1 MNILT
6 DILSLFKRKKFITNV
21 KADDVIVIGINEEPE
36 IEGIAS
42 PVPYK
47 DVKLI
52 KYSDFLESTACE
64 NVNVPLLDPSS
75 AVFRNLS
82 VDPVTGDCFN
92 NFRRLKSISLNLTIN
107 ENGDFIE
114 FDNLAEANTASNIGG
129 GSEVFKQKVGED
141 FEFRTLTSL
150 DASVIITEGVD
161 TIDLSVISAGGETL
175 AETLALGNTTGVND
189 ISIDSGQTV
198 IYNNGLFATTFGT
211 TTLTG
216 NQSIVLPDAS
226 GTVALTSDLG
236 AYLPLAGGTMVGDI
250 ELGNNKITNGL
261 GSVNLTVNGFGHTDG
276 TDTIGMNSTNG
287 QFSWFDGGGLID
299 SRINVKTI
307 TAPRTWT
314 MPDAS
319 GIVMVGPAFDA
330 LIATPTI
337 AEDGKVI
344 AWNDTNQ
351 EYELVAGV
359 VGTVTSIDATI
370 GGTAITTSGVPITTS
385 GTIAFT
391 YNGTAADYIDG
402 AGDVQSFPA
411 IPVLPAN
418 IVETVTTTDGSFI
431 NLTPNAPIDGAVA
444 VTADLSA
451 TGTPDAT
458 TFLRGDNTWV
468 TPPVGIGDLI
478 STNNLSDVDNA
489 VTSLSNL
496 GGEPSFA
503 KNTAFNKDFGT
514 IAGTVL
520 EGDKNADIV
529 LNTAKVG
536 ITPSQAINI
545 TINNAKITNA
555 THTGDVTGSTVLTIA
570 AGAVD
575 IPMLSATGTADAT
588 TFLRGDNTWATP
600 GGMSTGTTVSMLA
613 SSPAV
618 GNQWYNTDDFK
629 IWVYSDKL
637 LWFVPGETMIVN
649 KQSGTFEVGELVIP
663 DSTLITGV
671 EIATTPSTTEI
682 VGVNVWQVNTELFC
696 VVAYGGIWD
705 VLCADDSS
713 PYSVGD
719 FLVHDGSGGE
729 DGQAKRRTTGNG
741 HMAICMEAGTAST
754 GGSLLKCQIQTTERY

>member
-52 KYSDFLESTACE
+52 KYSDFLESTTCE
-64 NVNVPLLDPSS
+64 NVNVPLLDSS
-75 AVFRNLS
+75 PAVFRNLS

-92 NFRRLKSISLNLTIN
+92 NFRRLKSISLNLTVN
-107 ENGDFIE
+107 QNGDFIE
-114 FDNLAEANTASNIGG
+114 FDNLAEANTASNIGDG
-129 GSEVFKQKVGED
+129 IGIFKQKVGED
-141 FEFRTLTSL
+141 FEFKSITSV
-150 DASVIITEGVD
+150 DGSVSINDNGD
-161 TIDLSVISAGGETL
+161 TIDLGVVSAG
-175 AETLALGNTTGVND
+175 A
-189 ISIDSGQTV
+189 
-198 IYNNGLFATTFGT
+198 F
-211 TTLTG
+211 
-216 NQSIVLPDAS
+216 
-226 GTVALTSDLG
+226 
-236 AYLPLAGGTMVGDI
+236 LPLAGGTMLGDI
-250 ELGNNKITNGL
+250 TSLNISVTNG
-261 GSVNLTVNGFGHTDG
+261 NYIEWNNGFVG
-276 TDTIGMNSTNG
+276 
-287 QFSWFDGGGLID
+287 
-299 SRINVKTI
+299 SRLSSGVT
-307 TAPRTWT
+307 TSLQLWEL
-314 MPDAS
+314 PDAS
-319 GIVMVGPAFDA
+319 GKIMVGPAFNA

-351 EYELVAGV
+351 EYELIAGV

-370 GGTAITTSGVPITTS
+370 GGTAITASGVPITTS
-385 GTIAFT
+385 GTITFT

-418 IVETVTTTDGSFI
+418 IVETVTTTDGLFI

-514 IAGTVL
+514 TAGSVL
-520 EGDKNADIV
+520 EGDKNAAIV

-536 ITPSQAINI
+536 ITPTQASDI
-545 TINNAKITNA
+545 TTNNAKVSNVSTDLSLGPISATSMDVNSSDGTNVTLTDADATFAGVMPAAKFNEVVANNAKVTNA
-555 THTGDVTGSTVLTIA
+555 THTGDVTGDTVLTIA

-588 TFLRGDNTWATP
+588 TFLRGDNTWAIP
-600 GGMSTGTTVSMLA
+600 GGGGMSTGTTVSMLA

-618 GNQWYNTDDFK
+618 GNQWYNTDDLK

-649 KQSGTFEVGELVIP
+649 KQSGTFEVGQLVIP
-663 DSTLITGV
+663 DSTLTTGV
-671 EIATTPSTTEI
+671 EIASIFATDQI

-696 VVAYGGIWD
+696 VVAYAGIWD
-705 VLCADDSS
+705 VLCSDDSS

-719 FLVHDGSGGE
+719 FLVHDGSNTPPIE
-729 DGQAKRRTTGNG
+729 DGQAKRRSTGNG
-741 HMAICMEAGTAST
+741 HMAICMEAGTVPA
-754 GGSLLKCQIQTTERY
+754 GGGLLKCQIQTTERY

>member
-52 KYSDFLESTACE
+52 KYSDFLESTTCE
-64 NVNVPLLDPSS
+64 NVNVPLLDSS
-75 AVFRNLS
+75 PAVFRNLS

-92 NFRRLKSISLNLTIN
+92 NFRRLKSISLNLTVN
-107 ENGDFIE
+107 QNGDFIE
-114 FDNLAEANTASNIGG
+114 FDNLAEANTASNVGG
-129 GSEVFKQKVGED
+129 GSKVFKQKVGED

-161 TIDLSVISAGGETL
+161 TIDLSSVSAG
-175 AETLALGNTTGVND
+175 A
-189 ISIDSGQTV
+189 
-198 IYNNGLFATTFGT
+198 F
-211 TTLTG
+211 
-216 NQSIVLPDAS
+216 
-226 GTVALTSDLG
+226 
-236 AYLPLAGGTMVGDI
+236 LPLAGGTM
-250 ELGNNKITNGL
+250 LGNIEIGANSITNGS
-261 GSVNLTVNGFGHTDG
+261 GSISMSANAFGHTDG
-276 TDTIGMNSTNG
+276 VDTIAMNSTNG

-307 TAPRTWT
+307 TAPQTWT
-314 MPDAS
+314 MPDQT
-319 GIVMVGPAFDA
+319 GIVMVGPAFDS
-330 LIATPTI
+330 LIAIPTI
-337 AEDGKVI
+337 TEDGKVI
-344 AWNDTNQ
+344 AWNDASQ
-351 EYELVAGV
+351 EYELIV
-359 VGTVTSIDATI
+359 VGSGTVTSINATI

-431 NLTPNAPIDGAVA
+431 NLTPNAPIDGAVT

-451 TGTPDAT
+451 TGTADTT

-478 STNNLSDVDNA
+478 STNNLSDVANA

-514 IAGTVL
+514 IAGSVL
-520 EGDKNADIV
+520 EGDKNAAIV

-536 ITPSQAINI
+536 ITPSQATNI

-570 AGAVD
+570 AGVVD

-588 TFLRGDNTWATP
+588 TFLRGDNTWASP
-600 GGMSTGTTVSMLA
+600 SASIPNGTTAEMLA
-613 SSPAV
+613 SSPSVAD
-618 GNQWYNTDDFK
+618 QWYNTDNLK
-629 IWVYSDKL
+629 LWTYSDKS
-637 LWFVPGETMIVN
+637 LWYVVGETMIVN
-649 KQSGTFEVGELVIP
+649 KQIGTFEVGELVIP
-663 DSTLITGV
+663 DSTLTAGV
-671 EIATTPSTTEI
+671 EIATSFATNEI
-682 VGVNVWQVNTELFC
+682 VGVNVWQVNAEEFC
-696 VVAYGGIWD
+696 VVAYAGIWD
-705 VLCADDSS
+705 VLCSDDSA
-713 PYSVGD
+713 YVVGD
-719 FLVHDGSGGE
+719 FLVHDGAPAGE
-729 DGQAKRRTTGNG
+729 DGKAKKRTTGNG
-741 HMAICMEAGTAST
+741 HMAICMEAGTVPAA
-754 GGSLLKCQIQTTERY
+754 GGLLKCQIQTTERY